1 MNLKLTAPLSG
12 LKGDP
17 RYNYSYQRRQ
27 VIRAVVQIS
36 LPSAGLLIVRPVEG
50 SLVVPYLVCT
60 INTVGGYLGTSVFN
74 TIQPGQQVFVNMYAG
89 SDRCTLLAPAPTNKD
104 LRQAS
109 AVDMIND
116 YSWSMPTYK
125 SQMEKNIKQD
135 IQQQV
140 LNPFYNSNY
149 IPQDVY
155 AGDFVAGDKNGSN
168 IFIGRTCLVLNGSA
182 FSNIQLDAVNNK
194 ITQLYNEKQQI
205 ALNRYQKKSI
215 DVDYKLKAMCVQQG
229 TGKKLNSTKQIYQY
243 KDQSQSGLIQTQPT
257 LPIFRESQI
266 SGIAC
271 RGTVKA
277 TFVPIGK
284 QQLYTEN
291 SKIPAT
297 SSQHISYYGEKEL
310 RAQNIT
316 AIKTPYIKE
325 ARYTK
330 NKEHQIQV
338 ATTVSTINS
347 VDTPLIQDL
356 YIQSDMYSLQQMT
369 CMLQDGFY
377 VFPDTLYNTM
387 QWKQGQQQTAQ
398 NLAQSDYAFLQDQIA
413 QKQVKIYK
421 NTSFIKQAQ
430 DGSIFIKDGWG
441 SQIRMT
447 RGNIIISS
455 ALDTFIRPGRDLIQL
470 VPRLK
475 ETTTNGPTVLASK
488 QSIKIAA
495 QTDVKIAS
503 AISGGVGSTVLENR
517 TSDINSPSSGVVIR
531 SNADMTITASKDLY
545 VGLND
550 KSKQNAGQSVTKGTG
565 TLILDV
571 GDNFAINARNSIKL
585 TAGQIQLYGYSG
597 NTGAGITINS
607 SQIAA
612 SAMNINMQGFIQVGT
627 HSNGTTIQYGTDQS
641 FTIRSG
647 SSALYID
654 GPIQATN
661 IAARDML
668 LCMNSIVG
676 QQFATKSSM
685 QQENIP
691 TLTSQSR
698 ASIQRAYGN
707 MVSLNM
713 STITDITITG
723 QVSCYKDSFIC
734 DRQLKFNDSDILGFG
749 YYSMPGMCWQQ
760 QAYKPKQLTVFQPVT
775 AKQTGSEQ
783 ESKTYPGAA
792 MWETATITTVQNQE
806 ITNSNKLAGFYT
818 TNVTNKIQE

>member
-60 INTVGGYLGTSVFN
+60 LTSVGGYLGTSVFN

-89 SDRCTLLAPAPTNKD
+89 SDRCTLLSPAPTNKD
-104 LRQAS
+104 LRQPTIT
-109 AVDMIND
+109 DIIND
-116 YSWSMPTYK
+116 YTWNLPRYK
-125 SQMEKNIKQD
+125 SQLEKNIKQD

-155 AGDFVAGDKNGSN
+155 AGDFVVGDKNGSN
-168 IFIGRTCLVLNGSA
+168 LFIGRTCITLNGGSFA
-182 FSNIQLDAVNNK
+182 NIQLDAVNNK
-194 ITQLYNEKQQI
+194 ITQLYNQKQQV

-215 DVDYKLKAMCVQQG
+215 DTDYKLRAMCIQQG
-229 TGKKLNSTKQIYQY
+229 IGKKLNSEAQLYEY
-243 KDQSQSGLIQTQPT
+243 KDASDTGLIQLQNTT
-257 LPIFRESQI
+257 PIFREAQL
-266 SGIAC
+266 SGAAY
-271 RGTVKA
+271 RGSVKS
-277 TFVPIGK
+277 TFIPVGD
-284 QQLYTEN
+284 QQLYTED
-291 SKIPAT
+291 SRVPAT
-297 SSQHISYYGEKEL
+297 SRQHTSYFGEKEL
-310 RAQNIT
+310 RAQNI
-316 AIKTPYIKE
+316 AIIKTPYIKE

-330 NKEHQIQV
+330 NKEHQIQ
-338 ATTVSTINS
+338 TEMGISSITGI
-347 VDTPLIQDL
+347 DTPLVQDL
-356 YIQSDMYSLQQMT
+356 HIQSDLYTLQQMT

-377 VFPDTLYNTM
+377 VFPDTLQNIM
-387 QWKQGQQQTAQ
+387 QWQQGQPQTEQ
-398 NLAQSDYAFLQDQIA
+398 NLAQSQYAFIQDQIN
-413 QKQVKIYK
+413 QKQIKIYK

-441 SQIRMT
+441 SEIRMT
-447 RGNIIISS
+447 RGNIIMSS

-475 ETTTNGPTVLASK
+475 ETTSNGPTVLASK

-503 AISGGVGSTVLENR
+503 AISGGTGSTVLENR
-517 TSDINSPSSGVVIR
+517 TNDVNSPNSGVVIR

-545 VGLND
+545 IGLND

-612 SAMNINMQGFIQVGT
+612 SAMNINVQGFVQAGT
-627 HSNGTTIQYGTDQS
+627 HSNGTTIQYNDDQS
-641 FTIRSG
+641 FTIRAG

-676 QQFATKSSM
+676 QQFATKASI

-713 STITDITITG
+713 SAITDITITG

-783 ESKTYPGAA
+783 ESKTYPGAT
-792 MWETATITTVQNQE
+792 MWETANITTVQNQE

>member
-60 INTVGGYLGTSVFN
+60 LTTVGGYLGTSVFN

-116 YSWSMPTYK
+116 YSWSMPNYK

-243 KDQSQSGLIQTQPT
+243 KDQSDSGLIQTQITTPV
-257 LPIFRESQI
+257 FREVQM
-266 SGIAC
+266 SGAAYK
-271 RGTVKA
+271 GALKA

-284 QQLYTEN
+284 QQLYTED
-291 SKIPAT
+291 SKVPAT

-347 VDTPLIQDL
+347 VDTPLIQDI
-356 YIQSDMYSLQQMT
+356 YIQSDMYNLQQMT

-377 VFPDTLYNTM
+377 VFPDTLQNTM
-387 QWKQGQQQTAQ
+387 QWQQGQAQTDQ
-398 NLAQSDYAFLQDQIA
+398 NLAQSKYAFLQDQIT
-413 QKQVKIYK
+413 QKQIKIYK

-475 ETTTNGPTVLASK
+475 QTTTNGPTVLASK

-676 QQFATKSSM
+676 QQFATKASI

-713 STITDITITG
+713 SAITDITITG

-783 ESKTYPGAA
+783 ESKTYPGAT

>member
-60 INTVGGYLGTSVFN
+60 LTTVGGYLGTSVFN

-243 KDQSQSGLIQTQPT
+243 KDQSDSGLIQTQITTPV
-257 LPIFRESQI
+257 FREVQM
-266 SGIAC
+266 SGAAYK
-271 RGTVKA
+271 GALKA

-284 QQLYTEN
+284 QQLYTED
-291 SKIPAT
+291 SKVPAT

-377 VFPDTLYNTM
+377 VFPDTLQNTM
-387 QWKQGQQQTAQ
+387 QWQQGQQQTAQ

-647 SSALYID
+647 SSSLFMQ
-654 GPIQATN
+654 GQVQATSI
-661 IAARDML
+661 IAKDML
-668 LCMNSIVG
+668 LCMGNVIG
-676 QQFATKSSM
+676 QQFATKASM

-713 STITDITITG
+713 SAITDLTITG

-734 DRQLKFNDSDILGFG
+734 DRQLKFNDSAILGFG
-749 YYSMPGMCWQQ
+749 QYSMPGMCWQQ
-760 QAYKPKQLTVFQPVT
+760 QTYKPKQSVIFQPVI
-775 AKQTGSEQ
+775 AKQTGSDQ
-783 ESKTYPGAA
+783 QSKTYPGAT
-792 MWETATITTVQNQE
+792 MWQTANITTVQNQE
-806 ITNSNKLAGFYT
+806 INTSNKLSGFYK
-818 TNVTNKIQE
+818 TNVIRKIQE

>member
-60 INTVGGYLGTSVFN
+60 LATVGGYLGTSVFN

-89 SDRCTLLAPAPTNKD
+89 SDRCTLLSPAPTNKD

-168 IFIGRTCLVLNGSA
+168 IFIGRTCLVINGSA

-205 ALNRYQKKSI
+205 ALNRYQKKSVDI
-215 DVDYKLKAMCVQQG
+215 DYKLRAICVQQG

-243 KDQSQSGLIQTQPT
+243 KDQSDSGLIQTQPT

-277 TFVPIGK
+277 TFVPIDE
-284 QQLYTEN
+284 QELYTED
-291 SKIPAT
+291 SRVPAT
-297 SSQHISYYGEKEL
+297 SSQHTSYYGEKQL
-310 RAQNIT
+310 RAQNIAT
-316 AIKTPYIKE
+316 IKTPYIKE

-330 NKEHQIQV
+330 NREHQLQSSIGV
-338 ATTVSTINS
+338 AASTG
-347 VDTPLIQDL
+347 VDTPLIQDI
-356 YIQSDMYSLQQMT
+356 YIQSDMYNLQQMT

-377 VFPDTLYNTM
+377 VFPDTLQNTM
-387 QWKQGQQQTAQ
+387 QWQQGQAQTDQ
-398 NLAQSDYAFLQDQIA
+398 NLAQSKYAFLQDQIT
-413 QKQVKIYK
+413 QKQIKIYK

-503 AISGGVGSTVLENR
+503 AISGGTGSTVLENR
-517 TSDINSPSSGVVIR
+517 TNDINSPNSGVVIR

-545 VGLND
+545 IGLND

-612 SAMNINMQGFIQVGT
+612 SAMNINVQGFVQAGT
-627 HSNGTTIQYGTDQS
+627 HSNGTTIQYNDDQS
-641 FTIRSG
+641 FTIRAG

-676 QQFATKSSM
+676 QQFATKASI

-713 STITDITITG
+713 SAITDITITG

-783 ESKTYPGAA
+783 ESKTYPGAT
-792 MWETATITTVQNQE
+792 MWETANITTVQNQE

>member
-60 INTVGGYLGTSVFN
+60 LNTVGGYLGSSVFN

-89 SDRCTLLAPAPTNKD
+89 SDRCTLLAPAPTNKQ
-104 LRQAS
+104 LRQS
-109 AVDMIND
+109 SSVDMIND
-116 YSWSMPTYK
+116 YSWSLPNYK
-125 SQMEKNIKQD
+125 SQLEKNIKQD

-155 AGDFVAGDKNGSN
+155 AGDFVVGDKNGSN
-168 IFIGRTCLVLNGSA
+168 IFIGRTCLVLSGSS
-182 FSNIQLDAVNNK
+182 FSSIQLDAVNNK
-194 ITQLYNEKQQI
+194 IIQLYNEKQQI
-205 ALNRYQKKSI
+205 ALNRYQKKSVDI
-215 DVDYKLKAMCVQQG
+215 DYKLRSMCVQQG
-229 TGKKLNSTKQIYQY
+229 AGKKINSTKQIYQY
-243 KDQSQSGLIQTQPT
+243 KDQSDSGLIQTQAT
-257 LPIFRESQI
+257 LPIFREAQL

-277 TFVPIGK
+277 TFVPIDK
-284 QQLYTEN
+284 QQLYTED
-291 SKIPAT
+291 SKVPAT
-297 SSQHISYYGEKEL
+297 SSQHTSYYGEKWL

-316 AIKTPYIKE
+316 SIKTPYIKE

-330 NKEHQIQV
+330 NKEHQIQSSMGV
-338 ATTVSTINS
+338 AAITG

-356 YIQSDMYSLQQMT
+356 YIQSDMYNLQQMT

-377 VFPDTLYNTM
+377 VFPDTLQNTM
-387 QWKQGQQQTAQ
+387 QWQQGQVQTDQ
-398 NLAQSDYAFLQDQIA
+398 NLAQSKYAFLQDQIT
-413 QKQVKIYK
+413 QKQIKIYK
-421 NTSFIKQAQ
+421 STSFIKQAQ

-475 ETTTNGPTVLASK
+475 QTTTNGPAVLASK
-488 QSIKIAA
+488 QSIKIAS

-503 AISGGVGSTVLENR
+503 AISGGTGSTVLQNR
-517 TSDINSPSSGVVIR
+517 TNNVNSPNSGVVIR
-531 SNADMTITASKDLY
+531 SNADMTVTASKDLY
-545 VGLND
+545 IGLND
-550 KSKQNAGQSVTKGTG
+550 KSKQNAGQNVTKGTG
-565 TLILDV
+565 TFILDV
-571 GDNFAINARNSIKL
+571 GDNFAINAKNSIKL
-585 TAGQIQLYGYSG
+585 TAGQIQIYGYAG

-607 SQIAA
+607 TQIAA

-654 GPIQATN
+654 GPVQAAN
-661 IAARDML
+661 VAVRDML

-676 QQFATKSSM
+676 QQFATKASI
-685 QQENIP
+685 QQQNIP
-691 TLTSQSR
+691 ALTGQSR
-698 ASIQRAYGN
+698 SSIQRAYGN
-707 MVSLNM
+707 MIQLNM
-713 STITDITITG
+713 NAVTDITVTD
-723 QVSCYKDSFIC
+723 QVACYKDSFIC
-734 DRQLKFNDSDILGFG
+734 DRQLKFNDSDILGFSQ
-749 YYSMPGMCWQQ
+749 YSMPGMCWQQ
-760 QAYKPKQLTVFQPVT
+760 QSYKPKETVIFQPVV
-775 AKQTGSEQ
+775 AKQTGSDQ
-783 ESKTYPGAA
+783 QSKTYPGAT
-792 MWETATITTVQNQE
+792 MWQTASITTVQNQQ
-806 ITNSNKLAGFYT
+806 INTNNKLADFYK
-818 TNVTNKIQE
+818 TNVKNKIQE